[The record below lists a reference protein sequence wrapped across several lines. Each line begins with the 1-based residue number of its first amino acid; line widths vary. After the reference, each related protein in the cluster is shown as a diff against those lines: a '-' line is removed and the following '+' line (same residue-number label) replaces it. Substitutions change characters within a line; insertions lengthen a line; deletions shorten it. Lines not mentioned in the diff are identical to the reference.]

1 MFRRVI
7 VTSPRIFKASQ
18 PHLVD
23 FKACS
28 PSLLHRSFCQS
39 STSLKL
45 FSKSTSSAN
54 IKTKPKPNTPTTA
67 TTPTATTATTTA
79 TTSSI
84 DPTEKDFQ
92 SHPILKRVPK
102 FLRSYAKQFI
112 NAPFSH
118 LISFLIL
125 HEITAIIPLFSLWY
139 FFHNNPSFI
148 PMEIPSWAIDQG
160 AKIIDYA
167 LSKITNWEINSKDK
181 MLIIIEGAYAFSIV
195 KFLLP
200 LRIIVSLSLM
210 PWFARWFIVPI
221 LNIFPNFTKLL
232 NYKKIKQ
239 KQDKTRFDNAKIKH
253 VEKPRL

>member
-18 PHLVD
+18 PYLSNI
-23 FKACS
+23 KTCS
-28 PSLLHRSFCQS
+28 PILLNRSFCQS
-39 STSLKL
+39 SSTLKL
-45 FSKSTSSAN
+45 FSKTTSSTT
-54 IKTKPKPNTPTTA
+54 IKTKPDTV
-67 TTPTATTATTTA
+67 ATTT
-79 TTSSI
+79 TSPTI

-92 SHPILKRVPK
+92 NHPILKRVPK
-102 FLRSYAKQFI
+102 FLRSYTKQFI

-118 LISFLIL
+118 LISFLVL

-139 FFHNNPSFI
+139 FFHNHPNYI

-160 AKIIDYA
+160 AKIIDYG

-200 LRIIVSLSLM
+200 LRIIISLSLM

-221 LNIFPNFTKLL
+221 VNIFPNFTKLL

-239 KQDKTRFDNAKIKH
+239 QQEKTRFDNAKIKH
-253 VEKPRL
+253 IDKPRL

>member
-1 MFRRVI
+1 
-7 VTSPRIFKASQ
+7 
-18 PHLVD
+18 
-23 FKACS
+23 
-28 PSLLHRSFCQS
+28 
-39 STSLKL
+39 
-45 FSKSTSSAN
+45 
-54 IKTKPKPNTPTTA
+54 
-67 TTPTATTATTTA
+67 
-79 TTSSI
+79 
-84 DPTEKDFQ
+84 
-92 SHPILKRVPK
+92 
-102 FLRSYAKQFI
+102 
-112 NAPFSH
+112 
-118 LISFLIL
+118 
-125 HEITAIIPLFSLWY
+125 
-139 FFHNNPSFI
+139 
-148 PMEIPSWAIDQG
+148 MEIPSWAIDQG